1 MTQFFDCMLNIETM
15 GSTNDAAL
23 IAIGCAFFDL
33 KTETIGPTFSATINL
48 ASAVADGG
56 VMDASTVV
64 WWLGQSEDAR
74 KGVRF
79 GGRAVRTVLQEFSD
93 WIKETCRHEDVRP
106 WGNSNRFDL
115 GITESAYKRAGIPAP
130 WVHWNERDFRTVG
143 NLYPGVEYDPS
154 RKGDGAHDALT
165 DAVFQ
170 INHLFAIKRSRK

>member
-1 MTQFFDCMLNIETM
+1 M
-15 GSTNDAAL
+15 
-23 IAIGCAFFDL
+23 
-33 KTETIGPTFSATINL
+33 
-48 ASAVADGG
+48 
-56 VMDASTVV
+56 
-64 WWLGQSEDAR
+64 
-74 KGVRF
+74 
-79 GGRAVRTVLQEFSD
+79 LQEFSD

-130 WVHWNERDFRTVG
+130 WVHWNERDFRTVR

-154 RKGDGAHDALT
+154 KKGDGAHDALT

>member
-1 MTQFFDCMLNIETM
+1 MLDIETM

-79 GGRAVRTVLQEFSD
+79 
-93 WIKETCRHEDVRP
+93 
-106 WGNSNRFDL
+106 
-115 GITESAYKRAGIPAP
+115 
-130 WVHWNERDFRTVG
+130 
-143 NLYPGVEYDPS
+143 
-154 RKGDGAHDALT
+154 
-165 DAVFQ
+165 
-170 INHLFAIKRSRK
+170 